1 MKKTVEKIKNGNE
14 REIARYISIVEMD
27 SDGASSIIKEIFP
40 YTGNALRIGIT
51 GPPGAGKS
59 TLIDKLTLNL
69 VQGEKSVGIIALDPV
84 SPFSGGALLGDR
96 VRMSDLN
103 LENKV
108 FIRSMA
114 LREGKGGI
122 SRFAL
127 DAADILDA
135 SGKDYIIVE
144 TVGIGQS
151 EIEIAYFTDCTI
163 LVLSPESGDGI
174 QAMKAGILE
183 AVDLIV
189 VNKSDRPGAEDL
201 KRDILFAFG
210 LSGKKIDV
218 VLTNSLTGEGIQ
230 DVINSIE
237 DFIENA
243 RKDGRFER
251 RRKEIIKHRIKKI
264 ISSKIEEDI
273 TRKISGDNTLDKL
286 TADVYNLKY
295 STYEAADEIIK
306 KFLMEG

>member
-1 MKKTVEKIKNGNE
+1 MKELVEKIKSGNE
-14 REIARYISIVEMD
+14 REIARCISLVERD
-27 SDGASSIIKEIFP
+27 SEKASLLIKEISPF
-40 YTGNALRIGIT
+40 TGNALRIGIT

-69 VQGEKSVGIIALDPV
+69 LPNGKNVGIIALDPV

-96 VRMSDLN
+96 VRMGDLN

-135 SGKDYIIVE
+135 SGKDYIIIE

-151 EIEIAYFTDCTI
+151 EIEIAYFTDCTV

-210 LSGKKIDV
+210 LSGKKMEVI
-218 VLTNSLTGEGIQ
+218 LTNGLTGKGIPEL
-230 DVINSIE
+230 ISAIE
-237 DFIENA
+237 SFIKKAKEEN
-243 RKDGRFER
+243 KFDKR
-251 RRKEIIKHRIKKI
+251 RREIIKHRIRKI
-264 ISSKIEEDI
+264 ISSKIEENI
-273 TRKISGDNTLDKL
+273 EEEIGIDNIIDKM
-286 TADVYNLKY
+286 AFDVYNLKY
-295 STYEAADEIIK
+295 SAYEAADEIIR
-306 KFLMEG
+306 KFFKGG

>member
-1 MKKTVEKIKNGNE
+1 MKDTVEKIKNGNE
-14 REIARYISIVEMD
+14 REIARCISIVERN

-40 YTGNALRIGIT
+40 HTGKALRIGIT

-69 VQGEKSVGIIALDPV
+69 LHKGKSVGIIALDPV

-96 VRMSDLN
+96 VRMGDLN

-135 SGKDYIIVE
+135 SDKDYVIIE

-151 EIEIAYFTDCTI
+151 EIEIAYFTDCTV

-183 AVDLIV
+183 AIDLIAL
-189 VNKSDRPGAEDL
+189 NKSDRPGAEEL

-210 LSGKKIDV
+210 LSGKKINII
-218 VLTNSLTGEGIQ
+218 LTNGLTGNGVAELILA
-230 DVINSIE
+230 IE
-237 DFIENA
+237 DFIKKAKDEN
-243 RKDGRFER
+243 KFDK

-264 ISSKIEEDI
+264 ISSRIEEDIEEKIEEDEI
-273 TRKISGDNTLDKL
+273 LDKITL
-286 TADVYNLKY
+286 DVYNLKY
-295 STYEAADEIIK
+295 SAYEAADEIFK
-306 KFLMEG
+306 KFF

>member
-1 MKKTVEKIKNGNE
+1 MKEVIEKIKSGDE
-14 REIARYISIVEMD
+14 REIAKCISLIERD
-27 SDGASSIIKEIFP
+27 SDGASSLIKQIFP
-40 YTGNALRIGIT
+40 YTGKALRIGIT

-69 VQGEKSVGIIALDPV
+69 IQEGENVGIIALDPI

-96 VRMSDLN
+96 VRMGDLN

-114 LREGKGGI
+114 LREGEGGI

-135 SGKDYIIVE
+135 AGKNYVIIE

-151 EIEIAYFTDCTI
+151 EIEIAYFTDCTVLI
-163 LVLSPESGDGI
+163 LSPEAGDGI

-189 VNKSDRPGAEDL
+189 VNKADRPGAEDL
-201 KRDILFAFG
+201 KRDILFAFN
-210 LSGKKIDV
+210 LSGKKIDIL
-218 VLTNSLTGEGIQ
+218 LTNALKGEGINEL
-230 DVINSIE
+230 VVSVGK
-237 DFIENA
+237 FIKKSRE
-243 RKDGRFER
+243 KKKFEER
-251 RRKEIIKHRIKKI
+251 RKKIIKHRIRKI
-264 ISSKIEEDI
+264 ISSKIEKNVED
-273 TRKISGDNTLDKL
+273 KIGIDNILDKIAL
-286 TADVYNLKY
+286 DVYSLKY
-295 STYEAADEIIK
+295 SAYEAADRIFK
-306 KFLMEG
+306 KFF